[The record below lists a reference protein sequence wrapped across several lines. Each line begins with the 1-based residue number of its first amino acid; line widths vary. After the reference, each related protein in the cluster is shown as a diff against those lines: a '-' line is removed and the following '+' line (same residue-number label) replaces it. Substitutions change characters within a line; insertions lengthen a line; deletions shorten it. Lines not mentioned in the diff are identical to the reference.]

1 VFFWGWRLGGTAL
14 TIKKI
19 EMEEKPIFS
28 DLNDDVE
35 RYKNFVHQS
44 FDAICLTDEVGNI
57 IEWNKFQELISGL
70 SFDYVFNR
78 KVWDVQ
84 FEMAI
89 GEIKQPE
96 NLVRIEQ
103 MFKNFYLTGDASFLN
118 KTIEMPIKTTNNQN
132 LLVQQNSFS
141 IKTSKGFLLASVSRD
156 ITKIKQT
163 ENELIAAKE
172 KAEENEKKLESI
184 IDNLQD
190 AFFKADLTGN
200 FIYVNSFAA
209 IMFGYTEYELIGLPA
224 SNLYADPKE
233 RNKLIERL
241 KKEINIF
248 DWIGKGL
255 RKDGSTFW
263 VSMNIQFAKNHQG
276 KIIGTEGIVR
286 DISEQKKAENE
297 IALNNERLES
307 LLRISQFST
316 NSIQE
321 LLDFALSE
329 ALKLTNSKIGY
340 IYYYNEITQQ
350 FVLNAWSKG
359 VLQECQIL
367 NQQTVYDL
375 DNTGC
380 WGEAVRQRKPIII
393 NDYQA
398 ENKLKKGS
406 PEGHAKLFNFLTI
419 PVIIDN
425 KIVAVAGVANKNTD
439 YNNTDVHQLTLLM
452 DSMWRISERIA
463 LIKDLTEAKEK
474 AEESDRL
481 KSSFLKNMSHEVRT
495 PINAIAGFSQLI
507 IRPNQT
513 PEKLKKFSEIIVE
526 NSDKLINI
534 ITDVIEISQIQSQII
549 KPQLTEFDIIS
560 FLTSIANEFKVKA
573 IEKGLELKLKMDI
586 NFQEYVIKSDSEK
599 LNRIIFHLI
608 DNAIKFTNQG
618 IVNIVSELENEN
630 IKIAISDTGIGI
642 SDEMQNVIFE
652 PFRQVE
658 TGTCRNFGGNGL
670 GLSIAKAYT
679 ELLNGNISLKSE
691 INKGTTICISIPT
704 NKISF
709 QISKVLTDNKKYS
722 VNTILIVEDE
732 YSNYQYLLALLE
744 EKGLKTLYAS
754 NGQQAVDLC
763 KANSEID
770 LVLMDIKMPIMDG
783 ITAAKLIKSFRSNIP
798 IIAQTA
804 YIMESEQ
811 ETFVELFKDYIT
823 KPISEEVLNQKLI
836 KYIDK

>member
-1 VFFWGWRLGGTAL
+1 
-14 TIKKI
+14 
-19 EMEEKPIFS
+19 MEEKPIFS